1 MAPPRDDDPTVEL
14 ESGSQM
20 LGPYLLQEQV
30 GQGGM
35 GVVYRAVDRAGDEVA
50 VKVLRPHIA
59 HDDSARDRLRRE
71 VTTLSRVRDD
81 RVAAVLDADIDGP
94 TPYLVTRFVAGP
106 PLDDVVGEG
115 AALSPEQL
123 VTLGRGLAEALGAI
137 HAAGV
142 VHRDLKPGNVLMD
155 GDEPVLI
162 DFGIAHVADDV
173 RLTMTGMVMGTP
185 GYLSPEV
192 VEGAPVTEATDW
204 WGWAATL
211 AYAASGHAPFGRG
224 PMPVILDRVSRGQC
238 DLSGVDDRLRP
249 LLESALSPVPD
260 ERPAAA
266 TVLAELEE
274 YAAGRHTTGVP
285 VRAAGA
291 AAGAAAAGAAAA
303 TASPSTERL
312 ENASTGATPRAS
324 QTQQQPVGHP
334 DPTAELPAASA
345 TQATPAPTHD
355 PHSVP
360 QPLAPTPQPLAPGAS
375 GPVPQPWLGGQQSD
389 PRIGQPSRTWSLAL
403 LLAALLGLTALWPVV
418 GLVLL
423 ILWSVAA
430 RWVDRSMTAQVV
442 RRFKQGSRRSDG
454 VVALVSSPWHG
465 VRAVLATAFAIIV
478 PLFVGAVATIT
489 TALLISLSDGS
500 SPELDSAPPWVV
512 GLLVATCVL
521 WWGPGGT
528 SMRRG
533 SRSVVRGVLR
543 TEPLTVIVL
552 ALCGVLGFGALLWSL
567 QNGFEVDWWPISDNA
582 EWLRGD
588 WIPSLRQ

>member
-1 MAPPRDDDPTVEL
+1 
-14 ESGSQM
+14 M
-20 LGPYLLQEQV
+20 LGPYLLLEQV

-94 TPYLVTRFVAGP
+94 NPYLVTRFVPGP

-115 AALSPEQL
+115 SALSPAQL
-123 VTLGRGLAEALGAI
+123 VTLGRGLAEALGVI

-249 LLESALSPVPD
+249 LLESALSPVPA

-291 AAGAAAAGAAAA
+291 A
-303 TASPSTERL
+303 
-312 ENASTGATPRAS
+312 TGAS

-345 TQATPAPTHD
+345 TQATPAPSHD
-355 PHSVP
+355 PRSAP
-360 QPLAPTPQPLAPGAS
+360 QPLAPSGGQQPLAPGAS
-375 GPVPQPWLGGQQSD
+375 GPVPQPWQGGQQAD

-423 ILWSVAA
+423 VLWSVAA

-442 RRFKQGSRRSDG
+442 RRFKQGARRSDG
-454 VVALVSSPWHG
+454 VVAVVSSPWHG

-478 PLFVGAVATIT
+478 PLFVGAVATVT

-543 TEPLTVIVL
+543 TDPLTVIVL
-552 ALCGVLGFGALLWSL
+552 SVCGVLGLGALLWSL
-567 QNGFEVDWWPISDNA
+567 QNGFQVDWWPINDNA

-588 WIPSLRQ
+588 WIPSLQQ